1 MRDSKGYTLIE
12 LLAVIV
18 ILGIFAAIA
27 VPVYGHFMDEYK
39 KDLCEVNR
47 VEMARLYGEY
57 LDIEQV
63 EHSSAAFVQFSNS
76 MLDGDVCPVGGEL
89 NYADGTIE
97 CSVHGNHESEDEE
110 DENLEDEENGEV
122 PFL

>member
-1 MRDSKGYTLIE
+1 MFNSKGYTLVE

-18 ILGIFAAIA
+18 IMGILVASA

-39 KDLCEVNR
+39 EDLWEVNR

-57 LDIEQV
+57 LNIEQV
-63 EHSSAAFVQFSNS
+63 EHSSAVFTQFSHS

-89 NYADGTIE
+89 YYVDGEVE
-97 CSVHGNHESEDEE
+97 CSVHGDHESGDGEE
-110 DENLEDEENGEV
+110 ETDGGGV

>member
-1 MRDSKGYTLIE
+1 MLNSKGYTLVE
-12 LLAVIV
+12 LLTVIV
-18 ILGIFAAIA
+18 IMVILAAIA

-39 KDLCEVNR
+39 EDLCEVNR

-63 EHSSAAFVQFSNS
+63 EHSSAAFVQFSQS

-89 NYADGTIE
+89 NYVDGIVE
-97 CSVHGNHESEDEE
+97 CSVHGGHGSDRRC
-110 DENLEDEENGEV
+110 DR
-122 PFL
+122 